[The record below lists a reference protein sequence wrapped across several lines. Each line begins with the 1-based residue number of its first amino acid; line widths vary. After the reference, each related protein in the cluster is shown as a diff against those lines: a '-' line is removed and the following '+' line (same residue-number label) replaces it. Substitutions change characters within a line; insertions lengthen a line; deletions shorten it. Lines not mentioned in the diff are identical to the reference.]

1 MVIAVARTVILYF
14 LIIFCFRMLGKHQ
27 VSELEPAEFVLTLVI
42 ADIAAVPMQ
51 DFGIPLLTGVV
62 PILTLLCLAM
72 ILSVL
77 TMKSLKIRTLLSGRP
92 SILIRDGKPV
102 QKEMRRTRMTM
113 DELMEELRLQGYTTF
128 SGIRYAILETNG
140 QMSVLPYAAEMPAAA
155 KYTDHSVPETT
166 LPIVLINDGRLISE
180 NLKAQGLDDKWLK
193 KQLKKHGAS
202 SVKDVFYF
210 SIDSEN
216 ETHFIAKELK

>member
-1 MVIAVARTVILYF
+1 MVIAVARTVILYL

-51 DFGIPLLTGVV
+51 DFGIPLLTGIV

-77 TMKSLKIRTLLSGRP
+77 TMKSIKIRSLLSGRP
-92 SILIRDGKPV
+92 SILIKDGVPD
-102 QKEMRRTRMTM
+102 QREMRRTRMTM
-113 DELMEELRLQGYTTF
+113 DELTEELRLQGYSTF

-140 QMSVLPYAAEMPAAA
+140 QMSILPYAAEKPAPA
-155 KYTDHSVPETT
+155 KYTGHSISETT
-166 LPIVLINDGRLISE
+166 LPVVLISDGRLLSH
-180 NLKAQGLDDKWLK
+180 NLKAQGLNEKWLQK
-193 KQLKKHGAS
+193 RLKEHGANS
-202 SVKDVFYF
+202 TRDVFYF
-210 SIDSEN
+210 SIDSDGN
-216 ETHFIAKELK
+216 FYFIPKETS